1 MLVIY
6 IYIYFLEKLGVSG
19 FYRQI
24 WHNNAINATRGLSG
38 LASSKDWSCPRAR
51 YRKRYAAQI
60 RGKPMY
66 IFVDVDETFVR
77 NYGTK
82 QIPIPSVIEH
92 IKELKEQG
100 AIMYC
105 WSSGGSDY
113 AKASAIE
120 CKIDHCFV
128 GFLPKPDVMIDDL
141 SIENWRGLLHVHPNQ
156 CPGNSVIT
164 YKEKIRE
171 NRA

>member
-1 MLVIY
+1 
-6 IYIYFLEKLGVSG
+6 
-19 FYRQI
+19 
-24 WHNNAINATRGLSG
+24 
-38 LASSKDWSCPRAR
+38 
-51 YRKRYAAQI
+51 
-60 RGKPMY
+60 MY